1 MEKHQRSQSSK
12 RASFPKP
19 PPKGGSGGNENHQQF
34 MELGRCGSISWGFI
48 KTKDGS
54 VPFIA
59 IGTITDRP
67 SIRLDISTGTVEEM
81 LLKEINWDYL
91 VNPKLTKASG
101 EAGLII
107 FKKQYERF
115 FKGIRR
121 FPESEKAWRHFL
133 TLDLARVAKDVALMG
148 KIEMSTPTFKRIQKA
163 FRRTEK
169 IDDLDYL
176 LANRYQAEGW
186 NKLRMAEVGKICGK
200 ILKRKPF
207 PATTIKDRT
216 TALDLQTTLKPG
228 AQPKF
233 ESLLAVQKHLLKRK

>member
-1 MEKHQRSQSSK
+1 MESKERSQSSK

-19 PPKGGSGGNENHQQF
+19 PPKGSSGGNENHQQF
-34 MELGRCGSISWGFI
+34 MELGRCGSISYGFI

-67 SIRLDISTGTVEEM
+67 EKAKAIKM
-81 LLKEINWDYL
+81 DYL

-101 EAGLII
+101 QAGLMI
-107 FKKQYERF
+107 FRKQYERF

-121 FPESEKAWRHFL
+121 FPKSEKAWRYFL
-133 TLDLARVAKDVALMG
+133 TLDLARVAKDVAIMG
-148 KIEMSTPTFKRIQKA
+148 KVEMSTPTFKRIQKA
-163 FRRTEK
+163 FRQTEK

-176 LANRYQAEGW
+176 LANRYMAEGW

>member
-1 MEKHQRSQSSK
+1 
-12 RASFPKP
+12 
-19 PPKGGSGGNENHQQF
+19 
-34 MELGRCGSISWGFI
+34 MELGQCGSISWGFK

-81 LLKEINWDYL
+81 VLKDSKLDYL
-91 VNPKLTKASG
+91 VNPKLTEASG
-101 EAGLII
+101 QAGLII

-121 FPESEKAWRHFL
+121 FPKSEKAWRYFL

-163 FRRTEK
+163 FRQTEK

-176 LANRYQAEGW
+176 LANRYMADGW
-186 NKLRMAEVGKICGK
+186 NKMRLADVGKIVAK
-200 ILKRKPF
+200 RLKMKKPV
-207 PATTIKDRT
+207 PASTLNRRIADLGLRCLPEGRPE
-216 TALDLQTTLKPG
+216 TAWK
-228 AQPKF
+228 
-233 ESLLAVQKHLLKRK
+233 